1 MVSNSKKK
9 KKKQKKLATQVFSL
23 FKQEEIDIQRTQD
36 ISPKSQ
42 FENVANELI
51 HKTEKDL

>member
-9 KKKQKKLATQVFSL
+9 KKKKLATQVFSL

>member
-9 KKKQKKLATQVFSL
+9 KKKLARQVFSL
-23 FKQEEIDIQRTQD
+23 LKQEEIDTQRTQD

-42 FENVANELI
+42 FVNVANKLI
-51 HKTEKDL
+51 HQTEKDSQA